1 MKQCKGVCTIILF
14 AIQILDATS
23 VSNRTQDIPDVSSE
37 GEQSFLN
44 RIFHYINSIQQTATA
59 LRFNA
64 HQVFS
69 VMHNYAWQTYVHAQR
84 WYNLSVE

>member
-23 VSNRTQDIPDVSSE
+23 VSNRTQDIPDVLSE

-44 RIFHYINSIQQTATA
+44 RIFHVYQFDSADSTA

-84 WYNLSVE
+84 WCNLSVE

>member
-23 VSNRTQDIPDVSSE
+23 VSNRTQDIPDVLSE

-44 RIFHYINSIQQTATA
+44 RIFHLYQFDSADCNSTEIQCSSGI
-59 LRFNA
+59 FCNA
-64 HQVFS
+64 
-69 VMHNYAWQTYVHAQR
+69 
-84 WYNLSVE
+84 